1 MLSLSFGALE
11 VTYFVGALPKKHN
24 KLTLLFKAAK
34 PAPPRSLNV
43 LCFWSYRWWD
53 HWKAQV
59 WTEHGSWGL
68 LNFGA
73 GTHHAQHASE
83 GSAETG
89 VPQVSRGEKDQQDNP
104 KSSRRNLKAQ
114 KKNKKTFFLPAR
126 TDSYRHTSTWMCSPD
141 FFSSFT
147 SKAFQTC
154 LDKKRQIN
162 PLV

>member
-34 PAPPRSLNV
+34 PAPLPWSLNV
-43 LCFWSYRWWD
+43 LRFWSYRWWD

-59 WTEHGSWGL
+59 WTEQGSWGL

-73 GTHHAQHASE
+73 GAQHAQHASE

-89 VPQVSRGEKDQQDNP
+89 VPPGVQRGKGPTRQPQEFTQKP
-104 KSSRRNLKAQ
+104 KST
-114 KKNKKTFFLPAR
+114 KKNTKKTFFLPAR

-141 FFSSFT
+141 FSSSFT

-154 LDKKRQIN
+154 LDKKKKTN
-162 PLV
+162 